1 MKHTHVSPKDDWMA
15 GWNPY
20 ALPCL
25 AMDIV
30 IAMKSRKKSG
40 QTCITFLEKTH
51 LVDMLKIWPLMM
63 MMLMRNCCWSQP
75 SFGQPNYGWMVE
87 WLFAWM
93 AWSIKA
99 LMLWITM
106 PLIHT
111 WHAFPFPFR
120 IDIKLKFL
128 FGCARLLSRSPLLL
142 VINGSDIHPFIHH
155 HH

>member
-63 MMLMRNCCWSQP
+63 MMLMRNCC
-75 SFGQPNYGWMVE
+75 
-87 WLFAWM
+87 
-93 AWSIKA
+93 
-99 LMLWITM
+99 
-106 PLIHT
+106 
-111 WHAFPFPFR
+111 
-120 IDIKLKFL
+120 
-128 FGCARLLSRSPLLL
+128 
-142 VINGSDIHPFIHH
+142 
-155 HH
+155 